1 MPPARRRATPSPAT
15 TKFVEGF
22 WRSWDAAVFRVKE
35 LGLMAPKTCRC
46 SPQWPSLEA
55 EQDGQVTPVEPSEY
69 PIGWPATTGHKA
81 RCAQCRAPYPGNY
94 RIAEAPPGPFPH
106 PRRPGELKC
115 SCRPPWPQL
124 IAMVDGGW
132 VVGRSGND
140 GRRVVNGGEV
150 GAFCRDCGAQHI
162 GPLVVLPE

>member
-69 PIGWPATTGHKA
+69 PIGWPATT
-81 RCAQCRAPYPGNY
+81 
-94 RIAEAPPGPFPH
+94 
-106 PRRPGELKC
+106 
-115 SCRPPWPQL
+115 
-124 IAMVDGGW
+124 
-132 VVGRSGND
+132 
-140 GRRVVNGGEV
+140 
-150 GAFCRDCGAQHI
+150 
-162 GPLVVLPE
+162 